1 MLLKRETGQRRL
13 PLVLMTVVGRPRASA
28 VSPPGFQRATRSVPC
43 NTADGLT
50 VGRGSESPTEGAM
63 TVTTTM
69 SMTDEVQAPGAESIP
84 VGRAG
89 PRIIVGID
97 DLRSA
102 VGTHLGVS
110 DWLTVEQSRIDDFAG
125 VTRDE
130 QWIHV
135 DPARA
140 EDGPFGATVAHG
152 MLTLSLCSS
161 LLWEVAVIDG
171 MGPAINYGL
180 NKVRFPAP
188 LLVGSRVRMHVSIS
202 EVTDIARGVEVVYH
216 LTYETQGQTKPPCVA
231 DLVFRYYA

>member
-1 MLLKRETGQRRL
+1 
-13 PLVLMTVVGRPRASA
+13 MTI
-28 VSPPGFQRATRSVPC
+28 T
-43 NTADGLT
+43 
-50 VGRGSESPTEGAM
+50 M
-63 TVTTTM
+63 T
-69 SMTDEVQAPGAESIP
+69 MTDGDALPETKNARPEHHVPRVIENLEAL
-84 VGRAG
+84 RAC
-89 PRIIVGID
+89 
-97 DLRSA
+97 

-110 DWLTVEQSRIDDFAG
+110 DWMTIDQPTINTFAG

-152 MLTLSLCSS
+152 LLTLSLCSS
-161 LLWEVAVIDG
+161 LLWEVAVVDG

-188 LLVGSRVRMHVSIS
+188 LLVGSRVRMHVSVS
-202 EVTDIARGVEVVYH
+202 EVTDIPRGVEVIYH
-216 LTYETQGQTKPPCVA
+216 LTYETQGESKPPCVA